1 MTTEKA
7 EFEQLIFPVVSAE
20 VNFLNYP
27 FFCLA
32 KQNLNSTASIEYR
45 STIQQGDQRVDILWK
60 VLAQPEFGFPGPFDK
75 DLHRAME
82 ALITYRGFPV
92 VNPIPVSFYKLGK
105 IMGINPQS
113 GKNIEAMKEAL
124 LRIAS
129 TSVLSKQAFYSKAEE
144 QWVEELF
151 HLYDYVTFKGKSR
164 PDTHEIAETNYVFL
178 GKWYLDNLNAFY
190 IKTLDYD
197 FYKSLKSPTD
207 KRYYEIMSI
216 KFYGAFQSK
225 TPFLRFRY
233 STLCSLF
240 PLTRHTYLSY
250 AKRQLE
256 PSHKRLIKAGFFSK
270 VTWHK
275 TSDKHD
281 WLIYF
286 HPGAKAH
293 DLLNPEKSLKTTEIE
308 SLGDFDADKGQLEF
322 SFVNGVKNE
331 GQNSQD
337 KFYKSYKYYSNNNNR
352 AIVDESTVPQ
362 DSQQNVVVALSDKLK
377 TLGLPEKLISKY
389 VSQFSASYLNEKIA
403 IVGFRKSRDQRIK
416 NSGGMLRKAIEE
428 DWQPPEELTAATEKL
443 EKQIETHERLQA
455 EEKQA
460 AMEEAKNKAVEEW
473 ISKASD
479 ELLAETRER
488 AALEVREENPETKD
502 QFLRILFKIRE
513 SEIIASEYINWGDNS
528 QVERKYFE
536 DGRS

>member
-1 MTTEKA
+1 MTHEKA
-7 EFEQLIFPVVSAE
+7 ELEQLIFPVVSAE

-32 KQNLNSTASIEYR
+32 KQDLNSTTSIEYR

-82 ALITYRGFPV
+82 ALITHRGFPV
-92 VNPIPVSFYKLGK
+92 VNPIPVSFYKIGK

-113 GKNIEAMKEAL
+113 GKNIEAIKEAL

-197 FYKSLKSPTD
+197 FYRGLKSPTD

-216 KFYGAFQSK
+216 KFFGAFQSK

-250 AKRQLE
+250 ARRQLE
-256 PSHKRLIKAGFFSK
+256 PSHQRLIKAGFFSK

-275 TSDKHD
+275 TSDNHD
-281 WLIYF
+281 WLLYF
-286 HPGAKAH
+286 HPGDKAH
-293 DLLNPEKSLKTTEIE
+293 DLLNPEKPLKTTEIE

-322 SFVNGVKNE
+322 SFANGDENE

-337 KFYKSYKYYSNNNNR
+337 KFYKSYIYYSNNKET
-352 AIVDESTVPQ
+352 ADESTEPYDGQQ
-362 DSQQNVVVALSDKLK
+362 DVVVALSDKLK

-389 VSQFSASYLNEKIA
+389 VNQFSAGYLEEKIA
-403 IVGFRKSRDQRIK
+403 IIEFRKSRDRRIK

-428 DWQPPEELTAATEKL
+428 DWQPPDEITAIAKRRAKAEAEHQQRREN
-443 EKQIETHERLQA
+443 EKQQLFDKAREDAVQRWKEKASKKVLSEINERASREIETEHPGV
-455 EEKQA
+455 K
-460 AMEEAKNKAVEEW
+460 KNYL
-473 ISKASD
+473 
-479 ELLAETRER
+479 ELG
-488 AALEVREENPETKD
+488 
-502 QFLRILFKIRE
+502 IKIRE
-513 SEIIASEYINWGDNS
+513 NDIIFNEYVNKESFLTG
-528 QVERKYFE
+528 EEK
-536 DGRS
+536 

>member
-1 MTTEKA
+1 MTQEQA

-32 KQNLNSTASIEYR
+32 KQDLNSTTSIEYK
-45 STIQQGDQRVDILWK
+45 STIQQGDQRVEILWK

-75 DLHRAME
+75 DLHRAIE
-82 ALITYRGFPV
+82 ALITYQGFPV

-105 IMGINPQS
+105 VMGINPKS

-124 LRIAS
+124 MRIAS

-164 PDTHEIAETNYVFL
+164 PDTHEIADTNYVFL

-197 FYKSLKSPTD
+197 FYRNLKSPTD

-240 PLTRHTYLSY
+240 PLTRHPYLSY
-250 AKRQLE
+250 ARRQLE

-270 VTWHK
+270 ITWHN
-275 TSDKHD
+275 TSDNHD
-281 WLIYF
+281 WLLYF
-286 HPGAKAH
+286 YPGPKAH
-293 DLLNPEKSLKTTEIE
+293 DLLNPEKPLKNTEIE

-322 SFVNGVKNE
+322 SFANGEENE
-331 GQNSQD
+331 GQNSPD
-337 KFYKSYKYYSNNNNR
+337 KFYKSYIYYSNNNR
-352 AIVDESTVPQ
+352 ESIDESIEPHDGQQ
-362 DSQQNVVVALSDKLK
+362 DVVVALSDRLK

-389 VSQFSASYLNEKIA
+389 VSQFSTEYLDEKIS
-403 IVGFRKSRDQRIK
+403 IIEFRKSRDRRIK

-428 DWQPPEELTAATEKL
+428 NWQPPEEISEAVTKREQETAK
-443 EKQIETHERLQA
+443 HERLQA

-460 AMEEAKNKAVEEW
+460 IIEEAKNKAVEEW
-473 ISKASD
+473 ISKAS
-479 ELLAETRER
+479 EKLLAEIRKR
-488 AALEVREENPETKD
+488 AAREIREENPETKD
-502 QFLRILFKIRE
+502 QFLRILIKIRE
-513 SEIIASEYINWGDNS
+513 SDIIYK
-528 QVERKYFE
+528 KYFAE
-536 DGRS
+536 SKGE